1 MEKLK
6 NANMQKFLIID
17 LFNLIHRA
25 YHALPKEFADKNGNP
40 TNAIYGVASMLIN
53 VLQQVLPD
61 YVVAVADT
69 EKPTFRHVDFTGYKA
84 HRRPME
90 DALSVQIPKIKELVS
105 AFGITTIFTDGY
117 EADDVVGTLAAK
129 NENDCQVILLS
140 NDRDLWQLAGGNVL
154 IMLPSAKGD
163 KVEWVGEK
171 EVFARLGVTPAQV
184 PDYKGLVGDP
194 SDNIPGVH
202 GVGPKTASE
211 LIAEF
216 SSVEEIYKRIDKVRP
231 ETLRKKLLDGY
242 DQAIMSKKL
251 ATLDLKTPIN
261 FSRENSRYGK
271 LPLDTVVPILKAYNF
286 KSLLRRLGVG
296 LNGEVESKNADEK
309 GGKKSSESR
318 QKGLFD
324 D

>member
-1 MEKLK
+1 MK
-6 NANMQKFLIID
+6 NFLIID

-25 YHALPKEFADKNGNP
+25 YHALPKEFTDKEGNP

-53 VLQQVLPD
+53 VLHQVSPD

-90 DALSVQIPKIKELVS
+90 DTLSVQIPKIKELVG
-105 AFGITTIFTDGY
+105 AFGVTMISTDGY
-117 EADDVVGTLAAK
+117 EADDLVGTLAVK
-129 NENDCQVILLS
+129 NAGDCQVVLLS
-140 NDRDLWQLAGGNVL
+140 NDRDLWQLAGENIL
-154 IMLPSAKGD
+154 IMLPSTKGD

-171 EVFARLGVTPAQV
+171 EVIARLGVTPAQV
-184 PDYKGLVGDP
+184 PDYKGLVGDA

-202 GVGPKTASE
+202 GIGPKTAGE
-211 LIAEF
+211 LIKEF
-216 SSVEEIYKRIDKVRP
+216 GSVEEIYKHTDKVKP

-242 DQAIMSKKL
+242 EQAMMSKKL
-251 ATLDLKTPIN
+251 ATLDLETPVK
-261 FSRENSRYGK
+261 FSREASHYGK
-271 LPLDTVVPILKAYNF
+271 IPLDTAVPALQAYNF
-286 KSLLRRLGVG
+286 KSLLKRVGVSVDDDS
-296 LNGEVESKNADEK
+296 NDSKVSK
-309 GGKKSSESR
+309 IVGRKKVVTDNL